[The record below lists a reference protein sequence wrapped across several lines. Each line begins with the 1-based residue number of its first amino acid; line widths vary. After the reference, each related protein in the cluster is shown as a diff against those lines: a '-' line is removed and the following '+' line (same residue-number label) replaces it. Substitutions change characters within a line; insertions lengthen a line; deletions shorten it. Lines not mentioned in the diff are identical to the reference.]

1 MCDYSLMSVPNR
13 LAREGEEL
21 IAHRFLTGAIGLASP
36 SELAPKVEAAEAQRK
51 TFWGMLKSLFAP
63 AEGDSVCAVCVP
75 PGARLELREI
85 PQSMQQELGIDAVE
99 QVTFTQISPAA
110 YSYRD
115 AVRFR
120 NGRELLLQHLHE
132 GQQFM
137 VLELALQD
145 AIAAPEEQLAV
156 REG

>member
-1 MCDYSLMSVPNR
+1 MSVPNR

-36 SELAPKVEAAEAQRK
+36 SELAPKVEAEPQRK
-51 TFWGMLKSLFAP
+51 TFWAIVKSLFAP
-63 AEGDSVCAVCVP
+63 AEGDQVCAVCVP
-75 PGARLELREI
+75 PGARLELRDI
-85 PQSMQQELGIDAVE
+85 PQTMQQELGIEAVE

-115 AVRFR
+115 AVRFQ
-120 NGRELLLQHLHE
+120 NGRELLLQHLRE
-132 GQQFM
+132 GQHFM
-137 VLELALQD
+137 VLELSLPEAV
-145 AIAAPEEQLAV
+145 APATEEQPAF

>member
-36 SELAPKVEAAEAQRK
+36 SELAPRVEAEPQRK
-51 TFWGMLKSLFAP
+51 TFWTILKSLFAP
-63 AEGDSVCAVCVP
+63 AEGDQVCAVCVP
-75 PGARLELREI
+75 PGARLELRDI
-85 PQSMQQELGIDAVE
+85 PQAMQQELGIEAVE

-137 VLELALQD
+137 VLELSLPDAVAQATEQQPAL
-145 AIAAPEEQLAV
+145 
-156 REG
+156 RES

>member
-1 MCDYSLMSVPNR
+1 MSVPNR

-132 GQQFM
+132 GQQFT